1 MKKLSAVMCLLVC
14 VSIPAYAQVNA
25 TVTGTVVDASA
36 ALIPG
41 VTVTAQNTAT
51 GIMTTLVTNES
62 GSYNFPS
69 LQPGTYR
76 LSASLPGFQT
86 TTFNNVEL
94 GQGQQVRLNF
104 TLQVS
109 ALTTGIEVAVTVDT
123 LLTSTSASVGTV
135 LSDSIVRDLPWPAG
149 TFWIWS
155 RQRLAWSRRPTH
167 SVARSKTS
175 VERRSVR

>member
-1 MKKLSAVMCLLVC
+1 MKKLSALLCLLVC
-14 VSIPAYAQVNA
+14 VSISAYAQVNA
-25 TVTGTVVDASA
+25 TVTGTVSDASA

-94 GQGQQVRLNF
+94 GQAQQVRLNF
-104 TLQVS
+104 TLQVG

-123 LLTSTSASVGTV
+123 FAYFDIRFSG
-135 LSDSIVRDLPWPAG
+135 
-149 TFWIWS
+149 
-155 RQRLAWSRRPTH
+155 
-167 SVARSKTS
+167 
-175 VERRSVR
+175 